1 MENSSFCRD
10 FDTDDD
16 IDAIFAAGFDV
27 LHQCGPAPTDV
38 ETTDPS
44 PTTTCN
50 VNARFA
56 PPKTDNKIKQLRY
69 KGIPKNTLEDTHL
82 LYEGLGTMVQLC

>member
-16 IDAIFAAGFDV
+16 IDVIFAAAFDV
-27 LHQCGPAPTDV
+27 LHQSGPAPTDV
-38 ETTDPS
+38 ETTDPTS
-44 PTTTCN
+44 STPTTTCN

-56 PPKTDNKIKQLRY
+56 PPKTNNEIKQLRY
-69 KGIPKNTLEDTHL
+69 KGIPPRTPLKIPTT
-82 LYEGLGTMVQLC
+82 V